1 MPSEDKNILKYNP
14 GEKSLK
20 VANIFYLDTESLLK
34 KTQSCQ
40 NNPQESDAER
50 KSIHEACGYSL
61 SLVTSYDPNKN
72 THSYSRGKDSIKRL
86 CKDIKNQ
93 ALEVVNF
100 KKEDMIP
107 LTDDENRY
115 YEKRKYCHICKRK
128 FWTDKDNK
136 SKYKICQKVR
146 DHCHYS
152 GKFRG
157 AAQSICNL
165 RYKVQQK
172 IPVVIHDGSTYDYH
186 ITIKESPEEFKNDL
200 NCLGENMKKYITF
213 SVPLKKENNN
223 NKIITYRLKF
233 IDSFR
238 FMNTSL
244 SALSDNLS
252 EIL

>member
-1 MPSEDKNILKYNP
+1 MEI
-14 GEKSLK
+14 
-20 VANIFYLDTESLLK
+20 
-34 KTQSCQ
+34 
-40 NNPQESDAER
+40 
-50 KSIHEACGYSL
+50 
-61 SLVTSYDPNKN
+61 
-72 THSYSRGKDSIKRL
+72 
-86 CKDIKNQ
+86 
-93 ALEVVNF
+93 VNF

-213 SVPLKKENNN
+213 SVPVKKENDN

-233 IDSFR
+233 IDSCR

-244 SALSDNLS
+244 SALTDNLS